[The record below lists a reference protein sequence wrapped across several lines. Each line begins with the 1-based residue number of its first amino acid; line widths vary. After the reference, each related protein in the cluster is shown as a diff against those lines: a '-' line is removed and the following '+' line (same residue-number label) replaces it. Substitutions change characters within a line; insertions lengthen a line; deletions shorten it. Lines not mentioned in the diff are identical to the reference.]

1 MKLYYYTSTDTMRYI
16 LGSGDIYATNI
27 RYMNDSEE
35 YTNGL
40 NEIKLL
46 MLDKKMVQAWI
57 TKRGRNDVKISDMK
71 KIFTDKN
78 LKKNRENREFY
89 SISFCEKNDLL
100 SQWAIYAKE
109 AGVSIQMDFE
119 EGKKYNFSTQSC
131 NGDEEK
137 KARWSL
143 KPEAVHYFTKKSMEK
158 RAYNVE
164 ADVRPVI
171 WRRKCRFGRRYK

>member
-119 EGKKYNFSTQSC
+119 EGKSIIFQRKVAM
-131 NGDEEK
+131 E
-137 KARWSL
+137 
-143 KPEAVHYFTKKSMEK
+143 TKRRRRGGVSNQRLYIILQRNPWK
-158 RAYNVE
+158 RGH
-164 ADVRPVI
+164 I
-171 WRRKCRFGRRYK
+171 T